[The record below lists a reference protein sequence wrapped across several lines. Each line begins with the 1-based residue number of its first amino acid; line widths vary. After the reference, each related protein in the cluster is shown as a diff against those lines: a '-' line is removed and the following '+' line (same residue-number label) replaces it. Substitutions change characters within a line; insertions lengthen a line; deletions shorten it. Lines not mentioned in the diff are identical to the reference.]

1 MAGSKRNVVF
11 ASPSFSE
18 WLWTAVG
25 AVVTVGKPTPFL
37 RRLFQAVCGNH
48 QENIAAGDLCRF
60 PQLRQFPQ
68 AFVFLFW
75 FFFLFE
81 RVSLVE
87 NRAESRYESDTRLH
101 QRFQETFERETH
113 GESCD
118 VCSDDVLRG
127 LDYKDYG
134 HSLSVG
140 VWLGGLQRGIVNVE
154 R

>member
-1 MAGSKRNVVF
+1 MWGFGDRRRRACGNCGK
-11 ASPSFSE
+11 A
-18 WLWTAVG
+18 G
-25 AVVTVGKPTPFL
+25 AVLATAFPSS
-37 RRLFQAVCGNH
+37 CGNH
-48 QENIAAGDLCRF
+48 QENIAAGFLCRF

-68 AFVFLFW
+68 AFLFLFW

-87 NRAESRYESDTRLH
+87 NRAESRYESDTRLL

>member
-1 MAGSKRNVVF
+1 MRVLGNRRRRACGNCGKAGAILAEAF
-11 ASPSFSE
+11 PSS
-18 WLWTAVG
+18 G
-25 AVVTVGKPTPFL
+25 
-37 RRLFQAVCGNH
+37 GNH
-48 QENIAAGDLCRF
+48 QEEIAKGFLCRF

-68 AFVFLFW
+68 AFLFLFW
-75 FFFLFE
+75 FFFLFH

-87 NRAESRYESDTRLH
+87 NRAESRYESDTRLL

-134 HSLSVG
+134 HFLP
-140 VWLGGLQRGIVNVE
+140 VWF
-154 R
+154 